1 MPRNLA
7 ANSSAELAKQIRDN
21 SNALWLSAP
30 ASGEKIMR
38 IGIYPGTFD
47 PITFGHCDIIRRALH
62 VVDKLVIGVALDS
75 AKDPLFDVKT
85 RAKIVQREIESM
97 GADGKRISVKHFS
110 GLLVNFAKEEKA
122 TLLIRGLRAVSDFE
136 YEFQMASVNNKIAPE
151 IETVFLTA
159 SDATHFISSRF
170 VKQIARLG
178 GPVDKFVPQHVAEL
192 LREEFIMPR

>member
-1 MPRNLA
+1 
-7 ANSSAELAKQIRDN
+7 
-21 SNALWLSAP
+21 
-30 ASGEKIMR
+30 MR
-38 IGIYPGTFD
+38 TGIYPGTFD
-47 PITFGHCDIIRRALH
+47 PITFGHMDIVRRALS

-75 AKDPLFDVKT
+75 AKQPLFDVKT
-85 RAKIVQREIESM
+85 RAAMVEK
-97 GADGKRISVKHFS
+97 DISNALGVDAARVVVKPFS
-110 GLLVNFAKEEKA
+110 GLLVNFAREEGA

-178 GPVDKFVPQHVAEL
+178 GEVIKFVSPDVAEMMK
-192 LREEFIMPR
+192 REYIMPRG

>member
-1 MPRNLA
+1 
-7 ANSSAELAKQIRDN
+7 
-21 SNALWLSAP
+21 
-30 ASGEKIMR
+30 MR

-47 PITFGHCDIIRRALH
+47 PITFGHMDIVRRALN

-75 AKDPLFDVKT
+75 AKEPLFDVET
-85 RAKIVQREIESM
+85 RAALVREELSAL
-97 GADGKRISVKHFS
+97 GNDALRITVKPFN
-110 GLLVNFAKEEKA
+110 GLLVNFAREEKA

-178 GPVDKFVPQHVAEL
+178 GDVTKFVSPAVADV
-192 LREEFIMPR
+192 LRQRLA